1 MSYFAISFGE
11 DGISYIDEEH
21 IDSLL
26 E

>member
-21 IDSLL
+21 IDSPL